1 MPIYEYNCRDCKQIF
16 EDWQK
21 DYEERE
27 LPCPVCG
34 GPATRLISSTSFVL
48 KGGGWYS
55 SGYSADG
62 AGSPES
68 KPAQPTAAEPGAAP
82 GGVSEAAAPQG
93 GGGEAPSGGES
104 KPCAGAACTPAA
116 S

>member
-34 GPATRLISSTSFVL
+34 GPANRLISSTSFVL

-55 SGYSADG
+55 SGYSG
-62 AGSPES
+62 GESKPES
-68 KPAQPTAAEPGAAP
+68 K
-82 GGVSEAAAPQG
+82 AAAPAAPVGTTTPATPDG
-93 GGGEAPSGGES
+93 GGAPAPGGES
-104 KPCAGAACTPAA
+104 KPCAGAACAPVAG
-116 S
+116 

>member
-1 MPIYEYNCRDCKQIF
+1 MPIYEYNCQDCKQIF

-48 KGGGWYS
+48 KGGGWYA
-55 SGYSADG
+55 SGYN
-62 AGSPES
+62 
-68 KPAQPTAAEPGAAP
+68 
-82 GGVSEAAAPQG
+82 G
-93 GGGEAPSGGES
+93 GGGDSAGAKPDAAPATDAGKAPETA
-104 KPCAGAACTPAA
+104 KPCPGAACTPA
-116 S
+116 SS